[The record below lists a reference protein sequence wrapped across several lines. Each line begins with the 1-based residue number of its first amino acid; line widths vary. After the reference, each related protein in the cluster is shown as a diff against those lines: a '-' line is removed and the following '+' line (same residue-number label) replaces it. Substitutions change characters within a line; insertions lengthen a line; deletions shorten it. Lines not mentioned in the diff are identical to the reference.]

1 MPTLLD
7 NLMDSLAVERIA
19 DQFAKAETPS
29 ELIRLWW
36 EHADPF
42 EDGSRQRRFLLA
54 AYQKQ
59 LGRLTGARAG

>member
-1 MPTLLD
+1 MTTLLD
-7 NLMDSLAVERIA
+7 DLMDSMAVERIA
-19 DQFAKAETPS
+19 GLFAKAETPS

-54 AYQKQ
+54 AYRMRLQK
-59 LGRLTGARAG
+59 LTGSGGG